1 VSGVVFEAVTKRFG
15 ARTVLRELS
24 ASFGSGVNLL
34 LGPNGSGKTTL
45 LNIAAGVVATDRGA
59 VSILGEPVA
68 HAKGRVFLVP
78 ATAPA
83 IPWLTGRDLV
93 SFAASL
99 FATRASGE
107 GVESLIAGF
116 GLAPHFD
123 KPLGDMS
130 SGTARKATLVAAF
143 ASGAPVLLLDEPTN
157 ELDRASLAFF
167 RELLARSPGKVIL
180 VATHHA
186 DQLGEPASAI
196 RLTPQD

>member
-1 VSGVVFEAVTKRFG
+1 VSAVLFDRVTKRFG

-24 ASFGSGVNLL
+24 AEFDRGINLL

-45 LNIAAGVVATDRGA
+45 LNIAAGIVAPDGGT
-59 VSILGEPVA
+59 VTILGTPVA
-68 HAKGRVFLVP
+68 RAKGRVFLVP
-78 ATAPA
+78 ATPPA

-99 FATRASGE
+99 FATRASGDA
-107 GVESLIAGF
+107 VESLVAGF

-157 ELDRASLAFF
+157 ELDDASLAFF
-167 RELLARSPGKVIL
+167 RELLAQSPDKVIL

-186 DQLGEPASAI
+186 EQVGEPASAI
-196 RLTPQD
+196 RLAPQD